1 MILCLTI
8 ISYKEFMQILFNT
21 TKLAFKEDYEELN
34 EFIQRKNSLKDLKVD
49 QIRNLF
55 DLISKY
61 MSSKDC
67 GIKDLLIKNELGFII
82 LWLKKSNINKML
94 NINFEDYSYLDNP
107 KLSLKDDTIFY
118 ARPLGNAVH
127 WIAGNVPVLGI
138 ISLFQTLIT
147 KNKSIVKVPNSF
159 KGILPDILNDF
170 KDSNFFKGKD
180 KDHLETLL
188 DSIFVIYIDRDDRES
203 QTILSKCADIRIA
216 WGGSEAMENIA
227 DLPKRIN
234 TRDIIFGPKLSL
246 SYISKDSIDQ
256 STELEKLCQNITDD
270 VFAFNQAGCNAP
282 HNIILEK
289 GFKYSLDDFSEALG
303 TQFANRSKR
312 LKQENSPML
321 GFNLLSKKFIYQSD
335 LLKNVYEGENNQWNI
350 FTSSKIEALES
361 PLFSRNVFVSE
372 IDSVDSLG
380 KLLPTNVQSIGLK
393 VNKNDKLNVIKA
405 LSDYGVDRFPPIGKM
420 SIYNH
425 PWDGYLPLQQT
436 IKWISTN

>member
-1 MILCLTI
+1 M
-8 ISYKEFMQILFNT
+8 EILFNT
-21 TKLAFKEDYEELN
+21 SNLTFREEYDEFD

-49 QIRNLF
+49 EIRDLF

-61 MSSKDC
+61 MSSKDS
-67 GIKDLLIKNELGFII
+67 GIKDTLIENELGFII
-82 LWLKKSNINKML
+82 FWLKKSNINKML

-107 KLSLKDDTIFY
+107 KLSLKDDTVIY

-147 KNKSIVKVPNSF
+147 KNKSVVKVPNSF
-159 KGILPDILNDF
+159 KNVLPDILKDL
-170 KDSNFFKGKD
+170 KDSNFFQGKS
-180 KDHLETLL
+180 KDHLDILL
-188 DSIFVIYIDRDDRES
+188 DSIFVIYIDRDDKES
-203 QTILSKCADIRIA
+203 QIILSKYADIRIA

-227 DLPKRIN
+227 ELPKRIN

-246 SYISKDSIDQ
+246 SYISKDSINKR
-256 STELEKLCQNITDD
+256 SELEELCQKITDD

-289 GFKYSLDDFSEALG
+289 GFKYSLDDFSTALG
-303 TQFANRSKR
+303 IQFANRAKR
-312 LKQENSPML
+312 SKQEINPML
-321 GFNLLSKKFIYQSD
+321 GFNLLIKKFIYQSNPSN
-335 LLKNVYEGENNQWNI
+335 NVYEGEDNQWNI
-350 FTSSKIEALES
+350 FTSSKIDELES

-372 IDSVDSLG
+372 IESINSLG

-393 VNKNDKLNVIKA
+393 VHENDKLNVIKA
-405 LSDYGVDRFPPIGKM
+405 LSDYGVDRFPEIGKM